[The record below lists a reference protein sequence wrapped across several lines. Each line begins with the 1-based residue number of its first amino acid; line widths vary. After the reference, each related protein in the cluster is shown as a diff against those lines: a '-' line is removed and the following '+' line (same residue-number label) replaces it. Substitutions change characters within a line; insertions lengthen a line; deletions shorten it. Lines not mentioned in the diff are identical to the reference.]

1 MLADYETH
9 IPRGKDMA
17 NTSLNLGEHWE
28 VFIKNEVASGHY
40 GNASEVVRDALRN
53 LEKHK
58 TRLNALR
65 SHLVK
70 GAAQA
75 ARGEFASESLEDM
88 LKDFRKSP
96 DGKGVAPV
104 LATMSNCALI
114 STV

>member
-1 MLADYETH
+1 
-9 IPRGKDMA
+9 MA

-65 SHLVK
+65 SHLAE

-75 ARGEFASESLEDM
+75 AFSWLFPGHLRMNLQNWPSNRNRTRSIRASEASLQ
-88 LKDFRKSP
+88 LGHRR
-96 DGKGVAPV
+96 GV
-104 LATMSNCALI
+104 
-114 STV
+114 